1 MPRSQKNRRRGRKKH
16 NKTVEKTEK
25 LVGVQAAVSKEH
37 NYCSSSSASTKGIPH
52 GSVAETSSK
61 NQGAKGTS
69 STNTKATVGLGTTS
83 NEDKK
88 GYVKEKGKNTPQI
101 TKKYTK
107 DPLDDMVVTLVHY
120 MLHKYQMKEPFT
132 KASILRNINQAHKNC
147 IPEILNRVFEHI
159 ELVFG
164 LDIKEV
170 EPNKHIYVLVNKLKT
185 CSDKR
190 LADGRV
196 VPRSGLLM
204 TLLGVIFTK
213 GNCATEEQIWQVL
226 NRMGFYD
233 GKKHFLFGEPRKL
246 ITREFVKERYL
257 EYEQVANS
265 DPPRYQFLW
274 GPKAHAETTK
284 MEVLEFLS
292 KVHETIP
299 TAFPSLYEEAL
310 IDQEE
315 RSKSNVSAKDC
326 TAHKTKTGCKAKS
339 KHCTRP
345 R

>member
-1 MPRSQKNRRRGRKKH
+1 MPRSQKNRHRGHKKH
-16 NKTVEKTEK
+16 KKTVKKTER
-25 LVGVQAAVSKEH
+25 LVGAQATVSKEH
-37 NYCSSSSASTKGIPH
+37 EYPSSSSASIKGIPH
-52 GSVAETSSK
+52 GSIADTSSN
-61 NQGAKGTS
+61 NQGARGTS
-69 STNTKATVGLGTTS
+69 STTKATVSLGS
-83 NEDKK
+83 KSGEDKK
-88 GYVKEKGKNTPQI
+88 SSVKERAKITTQI
-101 TKKYTK
+101 TKKYTN
-107 DPLDDMVVTLVHY
+107 DALDEMVVTLVHY
-120 MLHKYQMKEPFT
+120 MLHKYQMKEPIT
-132 KASILRNINQAHKNC
+132 KASLLRNITQAPKRH
-147 IPEILNRVFEHI
+147 IPEILSRVFDHI

-170 EPNKHIYVLVNKLKT
+170 EPNRHIYVLVNKLKT

-196 VPRSGLLM
+196 VPKSGLLM

-226 NRMGFYD
+226 NRMGFHD

-257 EYEQVANS
+257 QYEQVANS
-265 DPPRYQFLW
+265 YPPRYQFLW

-284 MEVLEFLS
+284 MEVLQFLS
-292 KVHETIP
+292 KIHETVPI
-299 TAFPSLYEEAL
+299 AFPSLYVEAL

-315 RSKSNVSAKDC
+315 RSKSRVAAKDC
-326 TAHKTKTGCKAKS
+326 TAPKTKSRCKAKS
-339 KHCTRP
+339 RHFTCP

>member
-1 MPRSQKNRRRGRKKH
+1 MPRSQKNRRRGRKKR
-16 NKTVEKTEK
+16 NKTVEKTKEQ
-25 LVGVQAAVSKEH
+25 VDARATVSKEH
-37 NYCSSSSASTKGIPH
+37 EYPSSSSTSNKGIPH
-52 GSVAETSSK
+52 GPVAEKSTNKQSPK
-61 NQGAKGTS
+61 VTYS
-69 STNTKATVGLGTTS
+69 STTKATVSVGTKS
-83 NEDKK
+83 NEEKK
-88 GYVKEKGKNTPQI
+88 SSVKEKVKHIQKI
-101 TKKYTK
+101 TRKYTK
-107 DPLDDMVVTLVHY
+107 DTIDEMVVTLVHY
-120 MLHKYQMKEPFT
+120 MLHKYQMKESIT
-132 KASILRNINQAHKNC
+132 KANILRNINQAHKNH

-164 LDIKEV
+164 LDMKEV
-170 EPNKHIYVLVNKLKT
+170 EPNKQIYVLVNKLKT

-196 VPRSGLLM
+196 VPLSGLLM

-246 ITREFVKERYL
+246 ITRRFVKERYL

-284 MEVLEFLS
+284 MKVLEFLS
-292 KVHETIP
+292 KLHETIP
-299 TAFPSLYEEAL
+299 IAFPSLYEEAL

-315 RSKSNVSAKDC
+315 RSKSEVAAKDC
-326 TAHKTKTGCKAKS
+326 TVPKIKTCCKTKSRLSTQ
-339 KHCTRP
+339 P